1 MTQIKRR
8 AADPESAPFEDVSLE
23 QFDDLEHNHPRPI
36 RQGRP
41 RHKRACWHRPLGPG
55 ERARLDELERL
66 GIAPRST
73 GGGS

>member
-1 MTQIKRR
+1 MTQIKRS
-8 AADPESAPFEDVSLE
+8 AAGLQSAAFEDVRLGKRLDTFEDNDS
-23 QFDDLEHNHPRPI
+23 QTI
-36 RQGRP
+36 RQY
-41 RHKRACWHRPLGPG
+41 RPLGPG